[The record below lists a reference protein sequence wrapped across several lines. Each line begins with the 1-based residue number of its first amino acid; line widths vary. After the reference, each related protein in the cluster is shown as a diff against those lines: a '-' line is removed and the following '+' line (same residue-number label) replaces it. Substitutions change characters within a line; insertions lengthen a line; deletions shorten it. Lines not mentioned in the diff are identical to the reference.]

1 MRILAEQMRRRDESV
16 LRAMRV
22 EMTGLEEKL
31 LACVATRIDD
41 GVAIVKE
48 TVVAATAVGR

>member
-1 MRILAEQMRRRDESV
+1 MRRRDESV